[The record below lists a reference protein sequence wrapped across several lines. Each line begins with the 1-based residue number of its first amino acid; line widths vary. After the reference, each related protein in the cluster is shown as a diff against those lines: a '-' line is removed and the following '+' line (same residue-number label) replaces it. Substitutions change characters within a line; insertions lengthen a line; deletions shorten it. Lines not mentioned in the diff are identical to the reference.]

1 MAKAIVDPN
10 ELRRFAADLKKFNND
25 VQTQMTRVGASLGGL
40 QQTWRDQEQVKFSE
54 ECEQTMRAL
63 QKFVKACD
71 THIPFLVR
79 KAERIEEYLNQR

>member
-10 ELRRFAADLKKFNND
+10 ELRRFAGDLKKFNND

-54 ECEQTMRAL
+54 EFEQTMGLFKNLSKPATRIFRSL
-63 QKFVKACD
+63 S
-71 THIPFLVR
+71 VR
-79 KAERIEEYLNQR
+79 RSA